1 MAKQVAWNAI
11 VLGEF
16 VKLGGLNDFET
27 QLMYDRMRGMTR
39 TQMSIEYNC
48 SLATIDRT
56 IKKLKKVYDDVQP
69 HSDILK
75 PRKFSAQETYMDE
88 H

>member
-1 MAKQVAWNAI
+1 MSKQVAWNAI

-39 TQMSIEYNC
+39 TEMSMSYNC
-48 SLATIDRT
+48 SLSTIDRT
-56 IKKLKKVYDDVQP
+56 IKKLKKIYDDVQP

-75 PRKFSAQETYMDE
+75 PRKFSAAETYMDE